1 MKLKKTIA
9 ILTAAAMLCGVTACS
24 ASAASPD
31 ASSGTSGSS
40 GSTNNGLPISPG
52 VLKGPDGISSND
64 MISHA
69 PEDTNR
75 TYNIGI
81 AKLTDHPALNLSQEG
96 FVAALTDSGFVIGE
110 NLNIDYRDG
119 LNDEAELNAIANDF
133 VTNSYDLIFAIATPA
148 AQACANATSSIP
160 IIATAVTDFVD
171 AGLIESNSRPNTNV
185 SGTTDMSP
193 IEEQL
198 DLMMEIFPD
207 TRTVGFF
214 YTATESNSALQVSIA
229 REYAQSLGLETV
241 EMTVNNSGEI
251 RNTLLQLVE
260 QCDTLYIPTDN
271 LLATQMS
278 AIASVCNP
286 AQIPVFC
293 AESGMVV
300 SGGFGTLAIDYYDL
314 GYQAGL
320 MAIRVID
327 GASIDRMSIQKST
340 VFEYS
345 FNAEAIQAIGVTLPT
360 RYQSYIA

>member
-1 MKLKKTIA
+1 MKLKNTIA
-9 ILTAAAMLCGVTACS
+9 MLTAVVMLCSVTACS
-24 ASAASPD
+24 AST
-31 ASSGTSGSS
+31 ASSGTSSGSS

-52 VLKGPDGISSND
+52 VLRGPDGISSGGT
-64 MISHA
+64 ISHA

-81 AKLTDHPALNLSQEG
+81 SRLMDHPALNLSQDG
-96 FVAALTDSGFVIGE
+96 FVAALTDAGFVIGE

-119 LNDEAELNAIANDF
+119 QGDEDELNAIASDF
-133 VTNSYDLIFAIATPA
+133 VTNNYDLIFAIATPA
-148 AQACANATSSIP
+148 AQACANATSDIP

-185 SGTTDMSP
+185 SGTTDISP

-198 DLMMEIFPD
+198 DLMLEIFPD
-207 TRTVGFF
+207 ARTVGFL
-214 YTATESNSALQVSIA
+214 YTATESNSVLQVGIA

-241 EMTVNNSGEI
+241 EMVINNAGEI

-260 QCDTLYIPTDN
+260 QCDALYIPTDN
-271 LLATQMS
+271 LLATQMP
-278 AIASVCNP
+278 AVASVCNP

-293 AESGMVV
+293 GESNMVET
-300 SGGFGTLAIDYYDL
+300 GGFGTLSIDYYDL

-327 GASIDRMSIQKST
+327 GASINRMSIQKTT

-345 FNAEAIQAIGVTLPT
+345 FNAEAIQAIGIALPA
-360 RYQSYIA
+360 RYQSYII

>member
-1 MKLKKTIA
+1 MKFKKTIA
-9 ILTAAAMLCGVTACS
+9 LLAAAAMLCGVTACS
-24 ASAASPD
+24 ASTAS
-31 ASSGTSGSS
+31 AGTSSGSS
-40 GSTNNGLPISPG
+40 GVTNNGTPISPG
-52 VLKGPDGISSND
+52 VLRGAEGVSSGGAV
-64 MISHA
+64 SHA
-69 PEDTNR
+69 PGNTSK

-119 LNDEAELNAIANDF
+119 QGEEAQLNAIASDF
-133 VTNSYDLIFAIATPA
+133 VSSSYDLIFAIATPA

-198 DLMMEIFPD
+198 DLMLEIFPD
-207 TRTVGFF
+207 VETVGFF
-214 YTATESNSALQVSIA
+214 YTATESNSALQVGIA

-241 EMTVNNSGEI
+241 EATVNGAGEI
-251 RNTLLQLVE
+251 RSALLQLVG
-260 QCDTLYIPTDN
+260 QCDAIYIPTDN
-271 LLATQMS
+271 LLASQMP
-278 AIASVCNP
+278 AVASVCNP

-293 AESGMVV
+293 AESGMVE
-300 SGGFGTLAIDYYDL
+300 SGGFGTLGIDYYDL

-345 FNAEAIQAIGVTLPT
+345 FNAAAVQAMDMTLSEQ
-360 RYQSYIA
+360 YQSYII

>member
-9 ILTAAAMLCGVTACS
+9 MLTAVVMLCGVTACS
-24 ASAASPD
+24 TSA
-31 ASSGTSGSS
+31 ASSGTSSNPSGSS
-40 GSTNNGLPISPG
+40 GSTNNGTPISPG
-52 VLKGPDGISSND
+52 VLRGPDGVSSDGAN
-64 MISHA
+64 SHA
-69 PEDTNR
+69 PEDTSR

-81 AKLTDHPALNLSQEG
+81 VKPMDHPALNLAQEG
-96 FVAALTDSGFVIGE
+96 FVAALTDSGFVVGD
-110 NLNIDYRDG
+110 NLNLDYRDG
-119 LNDEAELNAIANDF
+119 QGDDAELNAIANDF
-133 VTNSYDLIFAIATPA
+133 VTNKYDLIFAIATPA

-198 DLMMEIFPD
+198 DLMLEIFPD
-207 TRTVGFF
+207 IETVGFF
-214 YTATESNSALQVSIA
+214 YTATESNSVLQIGIA

-241 EMTVNNSGEI
+241 EMTVNGEGEI
-251 RNTLLQLVE
+251 RSALLQLVE
-260 QCDTLYIPTDN
+260 QCDALYIPTDN
-271 LLATQMS
+271 LLASQIP
-278 AIASVCNP
+278 AVASVCNP
-286 AQIPVFC
+286 ARIPVFC
-293 AESGMVV
+293 GESGMVE
-300 SGGFGTLAIDYYDL
+300 SGGFGTLGIDYYDL

-327 GASIDRMSIQKST
+327 GARIDRMSIQKST

-345 FNAEAIQAIGVTLPT
+345 FNAAAIQAVGVTLPN